1 MNCPKCG
8 SSTIVLESRPSGG
21 SLRRRRECI
30 ECKNKFTT
38 YEVDYNW
45 YLCIKK
51 MAEALKECAAIG
63 DQME

>member
-1 MNCPKCG
+1 M
-8 SSTIVLESRPSGG
+8 
-21 SLRRRRECI
+21 RRRRECL

-51 MAEALKECAAIG
+51 MAEAIKECAAIG
-63 DQME
+63 DQLE